1 MENNNKLIAEF
12 MGAATRPKHAYA
24 FLRYDSDWNWLMDV
38 VKEIDSLFGEDDVV
52 NYMINKVHNAFFQFN
67 LDTVYKAVV
76 QFIKEYNQ
84 HN

>member
-67 LDTVYKAVV
+67 IDTVYKAVV

>member
-52 NYMINKVHNAFFQFN
+52 NHMINKVHNAFFQFN
-67 LDTVYKAVV
+67 IDTVYKAVV